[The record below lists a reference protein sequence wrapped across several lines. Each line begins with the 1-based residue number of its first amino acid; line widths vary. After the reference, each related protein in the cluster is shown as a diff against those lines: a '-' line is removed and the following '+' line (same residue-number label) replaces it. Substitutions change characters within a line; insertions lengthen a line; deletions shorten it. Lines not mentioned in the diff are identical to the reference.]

1 MIISV
6 LSPHAPRSGNTVSSI
21 FLGMGL
27 GDLKRKTLIT
37 HVKPLSKPFDH
48 YLGLR
53 SYEDKTTTPAQ
64 LAKLMR
70 EGAIKPEEITDYCK
84 TVDDYLDVFT
94 NSETNFSE
102 EDMATLLKFL
112 VKSETNYEY
121 TLVDID
127 ESVDHETTQMV
138 LSSSSIV
145 VLNVPPDALELA
157 KFSEDKE
164 KIMKMCKGKKVIML
178 CSAYDTKSFKST
190 KDIAKALGVDTTIYT
205 IRHNLWVK
213 WGCNN
218 GKLGY
223 VYKQGKI
230 KDADVIEVFRDTSS
244 LASAVAKAK
253 VAINKSLKGVNK

>member
-6 LSPHAPRSGNTVSSI
+6 LSPFAKRSGNTVSSI

-27 GDLKRKTLIT
+27 GELKRKTLIT
-37 HVKPLSKPFDH
+37 HVKPLSKSFDY
-48 YLGLR
+48 YLGLQ
-53 SYEDKTTTPAQ
+53 SYEDKTTTPSQ

-84 TVDDYLDVFT
+84 SVDDYLDVFT

-102 EDMATLLKFL
+102 SDMSTLLNFL
-112 VKSETNYEY
+112 VNSETNYEY
-121 TLVDID
+121 TVVDID
-127 ESVDHETTQMV
+127 ESLDHETAKMV
-138 LSSSSIV
+138 LNKSSIV
-145 VLNVPPDALELA
+145 VINLPPDAVEL
-157 KFSEDKE
+157 KRFNEEKE
-164 KIMKMCKGKKVIML
+164 KIMKLCKGKKVIML
-178 CSAYDTKSFKST
+178 CSVFDSRAFKTTKEISKLLDV
-190 KDIAKALGVDTTIYT
+190 KTTIYV
-205 IRHNLWVK
+205 IRHNSWVK

-230 KDADVIEVFRDTSS
+230 KDADVIEVFKDAGS

-253 VAINKSLKGVNK
+253 IAINKSLKGVNR